1 MLEILYKMS
10 YLLLIVYLLC
20 LIVYGLIKK
29 NINSVRE
36 KVIFRWVIVF
46 LAITIFIIIMTIL
59 H

>member
-46 LAITIFIIIMTIL
+46 LVITIFIIIMTIL